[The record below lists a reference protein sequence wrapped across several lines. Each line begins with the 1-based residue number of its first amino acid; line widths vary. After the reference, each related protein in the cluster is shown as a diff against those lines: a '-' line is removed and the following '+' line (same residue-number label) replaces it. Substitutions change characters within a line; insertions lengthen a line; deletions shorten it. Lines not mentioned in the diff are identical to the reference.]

1 VIKKAVQNGD
11 IGIVLCDCG
20 GTLGTRLDFD
30 KITKQLKQM
39 SAVAQVLCT
48 SDLCRKGQ
56 CSKLVKSMAKKQ
68 TDRLVIG
75 ACNRE
80 VFDRELCRAAADE
93 NLNEG
98 LLWCVNIRELCGWVT
113 DRKKAATDKAI
124 NILNAAVRRT
134 RLAEPVNSKKVNI
147 NQEVL
152 VIGGG
157 IAAMQAAV
165 VLSELGYIVKIVT
178 EDETL
183 GASAAKTPELYAYL
197 DESPSEAEKL
207 VKAQLDALAA
217 SLLNNGKVSIATEA
231 FVKSVDGQFG
241 NFTIT
246 VESNGAEQASTVGA
260 IILSTSSTEQSRLA
274 GLINKDRDLPR
285 RVAIVIDNTGE
296 QDQAVTAEVFSAA
309 QLLMERFA
317 AEVKVYC
324 HNVRVAAE
332 GLERLYRQVRNKG
345 VVFVKYESPPVI
357 LDRAARK
364 IVRVN
369 EPTVNCQLSEEFDLV
384 VEANSIGQNGSS
396 ALANLISG
404 LQKGPDGQLQADSV
418 WLLPTK
424 TNLEGIFAVGN
435 ARGNGEFRDSQTDGL
450 SCANQVHELLK
461 DKRIEVLD
469 DAAQIDTDKCV
480 VCLTCM
486 RICPHG
492 AVSIDVE
499 KKVAAISELLCKRC
513 GICAAQCPAGAIE
526 LPRYTDKQIAAE
538 MADNPSLTVFA
549 CENSAYPAATL
560 AGLSGSEYNAN
571 IRLIRVPC
579 IGKVD
584 SRDILKALQAGAEK
598 VLVLGCHPENCQYLD
613 GSSRVAK
620 RIERINKIL
629 EKAGVD
635 GKRVVFG
642 PLASVEPARFLDYV
656 KE

>member
-1 VIKKAVQNGD
+1 MIKKAVQNGD
-11 IGIVLCDCG
+11 ISILLCDCG

-30 KITKQLKQM
+30 KITKQLKQIP
-39 SAVAQVLCT
+39 AVAQVACT
-48 SDLCRKGQ
+48 SDLCRKEQ
-56 CSKLVKSMAKKQ
+56 CSKLVKSIAKKQ

-80 VFDRELCRAAADE
+80 VFDQALCRAAADE

-113 DRKKAATDKAI
+113 DEKKAATDKAI
-124 NILNAAVRRT
+124 NILSAAVRRT
-134 RLAEPVNSKKVNI
+134 QLAEPVNSKKVNI
-147 NQEVL
+147 NQDVL
-152 VIGGG
+152 VIGGD
-157 IAAMQAAV
+157 IAAMQTAV

-178 EDETL
+178 EDEAL

-197 DESPSEAEKL
+197 DESTSEAEKL
-207 VKAQLDALAA
+207 VKAQLDALAER
-217 SLLNNGKVSIATEA
+217 LVNNRKVSIATEA

-246 VESNGAEQASTVGA
+246 VASNGAEQAFTVGA

-285 RVAIVIDNTGE
+285 RIAIVIDNTGE
-296 QDQAVTAEVFSAA
+296 QDRAVTAEVFSAA

-332 GLERLYRQVRNKG
+332 GFERLYRQVRNKG

-357 LDRAARK
+357 LDRTTRQ
-364 IVRVN
+364 VVCVN

-435 ARGNGEFRDSQTDGL
+435 ARGNGEFRDLQIDGL

-480 VCLTCM
+480 ACLTCM

-499 KKVAAISELLCKRC
+499 KKAAAISELLCKRC

-538 MADNPSLTVFA
+538 MADTPSLTVFA

-560 AGLSGSEYNAN
+560 AGISGSEYNAN

-584 SRDILKALQAGAEK
+584 SRDILKALQDGAEK

-613 GSSRVAK
+613 GSSRAAK

-642 PLASVEPARFLDYV
+642 PLASVEPARFLDYI